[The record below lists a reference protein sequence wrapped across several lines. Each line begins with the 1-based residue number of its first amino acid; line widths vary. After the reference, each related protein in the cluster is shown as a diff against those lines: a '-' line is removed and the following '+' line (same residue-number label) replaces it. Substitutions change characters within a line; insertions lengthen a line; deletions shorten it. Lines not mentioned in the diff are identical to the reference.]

1 MGNNYKLTRKKLYI
15 KYSEQIA
22 KYHPYIILSSLF
34 GQVRDDFIRNENKHH
49 MRAVRNGHAFDF
61 SEKIEEHHVEISS
74 NTFEDDVIAS
84 DEICRMKEALSRLK
98 PIQRDRL
105 IKFFFKE
112 KSSRTIAKEEGVAY
126 SAVDK
131 SIAIAIKN
139 LKKLLE

>member
-1 MGNNYKLTRKKLYI
+1 
-15 KYSEQIA
+15 
-22 KYHPYIILSSLF
+22 
-34 GQVRDDFIRNENKHH
+34 

-74 NTFEDDVIAS
+74 NTFD

-105 IKFFFKE
+105 IKFFFKK

-139 LKKLLE
+139 LKKLLEQGVHLPYPSVNK